1 MSSLETIGVYQSV
14 VTAELLDTEMCLFYP
29 LVLGE
34 YTEMVKEKP
43 KVFMLHV
50 RLHSRYT
57 FKNHRSNCRGT
68 KMTFTISSSTYVD
81 LSFCE

>member
-1 MSSLETIGVYQSV
+1 MSSLETIGVYPSV

-29 LVLGE
+29 LVLDE
-34 YTEMVKEKP
+34 YTEMVKDKLE
-43 KVFMLHV
+43 VLMLHI
-50 RLHSRYT
+50 RLHSRYR
-57 FKNHRSNCRGT
+57 FKNQAT